1 MMLKSTCGRV
11 KGGGFVQQMIKLAS
25 LGEEVLTEI
34 MRTVLC
40 GFSFS
45 ITLMSAMATQCVY
58 MHSWSDGHTW
68 RLNVCF
74 QSNELGHFSM

>member
-1 MMLKSTCGRV
+1 M
-11 KGGGFVQQMIKLAS
+11 QQMIKMAS
-25 LGEEVLTEI
+25 LGKEVLTEI

-58 MHSWSDGHTW
+58 MHSWSDGHT
-68 RLNVCF
+68 
-74 QSNELGHFSM
+74 